1 MTVEAAALILD
12 MSVDY
17 LHVGIREDRI
27 PAHRFGRS
35 YRMLR
40 DFVYGFV
47 KTPSGTKFEDYSAQ
61 WMVREAQAV
70 AS

>member
-35 YRMLR
+35 YRLLR
-40 DFVYGFV
+40 AFVYGFV
-47 KTPSGTKFEDYSAQ
+47 ETPSGTRFEDYAAE
-61 WMVREAQAV
+61 WMARETQAV